1 MAPVGAP
8 RKVRNF
14 GTLGLSAPFICREV
28 RMRFDRAL
36 VNVDLYAVLKVP
48 RHATPEQIR
57 RAHRRLASISHPDL
71 NPHDMSRAER
81 RMAQINVAAGV
92 LMDPARRAA
101 YDRMRADRDDGREPG
116 GRGVPHAPPI
126 DVSSV
131 RLDPRD
137 LEWIDRLRSWPS
149 RLSAQFDQ
157 WTESWSPEFRMMF
170 LFASVALALGLIRS
184 ARPTSLPSPFEEAR
198 PAATAAAKTSPT

>member
-1 MAPVGAP
+1 
-8 RKVRNF
+8 
-14 GTLGLSAPFICREV
+14 
-28 RMRFDRAL
+28 MRFDRAL
-36 VNVDLYAVLKVP
+36 VNIDLYAVLKVP
-48 RHATPEQIR
+48 RHSTPLQIR

-71 NPHDMSRAER
+71 NPNDMSRAER

-101 YDRMRADRDDGREPG
+101 YDRMRADRDEGREPE

-126 DVSSV
+126 DVSHV

-137 LEWIDRLRSWPS
+137 LEWIERLRSWPA
-149 RLSAQFDQ
+149 RISAQFDQ

-184 ARPTSLPSPFEEAR
+184 AKPTSLPSPFEEAR
-198 PAATAAAKTSPT
+198 PAPTAAAKTSPT